1 MKYFLINVKKIYKNK
16 LNSIPVFIIILFLV
30 FLYVGNLK
38 SATIE
43 FDLDSPISIKEDINS
58 TSEQI
63 KLFEKSL
70 KSVSSDR
77 EEYINIK
84 NDLNL
89 AKERKEYLE
98 NKLKAYKNK
107 DWHQFYQNDI
117 RLKKIDLEATNKYEL
132 DYDDE
137 FLQTIK
143 LNEEYSL
150 YQYENKLGFDD
161 RFTPVQGISY
171 IVLIVNNYLSIIL
184 IVMMAFILSSLYCS
198 NYFNSIDISII
209 VPMKRVNK
217 IMTKLIVGCFVG
229 VSATLLVLIISG
241 TLGSIGTEFG
251 SLKSSILTYS
261 TSGIRTY
268 EPIRNF
274 MMSWII
280 MSILSMLFISNVI
293 FVLSVLLKK
302 KISCFFSS
310 LLFLFACTWGCTKI
324 VPIFSIVH
332 LIPTTYLNCLQVLSG
347 EIGYLTQNNDINALT
362 GIIVLLICNIVL
374 TIINFSLMKMR
385 EVK

>member
-58 TSEQI
+58 TSKQI
-63 KLFEKSL
+63 KLFEKNL
-70 KSVSSDR
+70 KSISLDS

-117 RLKKIDLEATNKYEL
+117 RLKKIDLEANKYES

-184 IVMMAFILSSLYCS
+184 IVMMAFILSYLYCS
-198 NYFNSIDISII
+198 NYFNGIDISII
-209 VPMKRVNK
+209 VPMKQVNR
-217 IMTKLIVGCFVG
+217 IMTKLMVGCFVG
-229 VSATLLVLIISG
+229 ISATLLVLIISG
-241 TLGSIGTEFG
+241 MLGSIGTEFG
-251 SLKSSILTYS
+251 SLKSPILTYCA
-261 TSGIRTY
+261 SGICEY
-268 EPIRNF
+268 EPIINF

-293 FVLSVLLKK
+293 FVLSGLLKK
-302 KISCFFSS
+302 RTSCFFSS

-324 VPIFSIVH
+324 APIFSIVH

-347 EIGYLTQNNDINALT
+347 EIGYLTQNNNINALT
-362 GIIVLLICNIVL
+362 GIIVLLVCNIVL

>member
-63 KLFEKSL
+63 KLFEKNL

-89 AKERKEYLE
+89 AKERKECLE
-98 NKLKAYKNK
+98 NKLKAYKNR

-117 RLKKIDLEATNKYEL
+117 RLKKIDLEANKYES

-143 LNEEYSL
+143 INEEYSL

-171 IVLIVNNYLSIIL
+171 IILIVNNYLSIIL
-184 IVMMAFILSSLYCS
+184 TVMMAFILSYLYCS
-198 NYFNSIDISII
+198 NYFNGIDISII
-209 VPMKRVNK
+209 VPMKQVNR
-217 IMTKLIVGCFVG
+217 IMTKLMVGCFVG
-229 VSATLLVLIISG
+229 ISVTLLVLIISG
-241 TLGSIGTEFG
+241 TLGSVGTEFG
-251 SLKSSILTYS
+251 SLKSPILTYS
-261 TSGIRTY
+261 ASGIGEY

-302 KISCFFSS
+302 RTSCFFSS

-324 VPIFSIVH
+324 APIFSIVH

-347 EIGYLTQNNDINALT
+347 EIGYLTQNNNINALT
-362 GIIVLLICNIVL
+362 GIIVLLVCNIVL

>member
-58 TSEQI
+58 TSKQI
-63 KLFEKSL
+63 KLFEKNL
-70 KSVSSDR
+70 KSISLDS

-117 RLKKIDLEATNKYEL
+117 RLKKIDLEANKYES

-143 LNEEYSL
+143 LNEKYSL

-171 IVLIVNNYLSIIL
+171 IILIVNNYLSIIL
-184 IVMMAFILSSLYCS
+184 IVMMAFILSYLYCS
-198 NYFNSIDISII
+198 NYFNGIDISII
-209 VPMKRVNK
+209 VPMKQVNR
-217 IMTKLIVGCFVG
+217 IMTKLMVGCFVG
-229 VSATLLVLIISG
+229 ISATLLVLIISG
-241 TLGSIGTEFG
+241 MLGSIGTEFG
-251 SLKSSILTYS
+251 SLKSPILTYCA
-261 TSGIRTY
+261 SGICEY
-268 EPIRNF
+268 EPIINF

-293 FVLSVLLKK
+293 FVLSGLLKK
-302 KISCFFSS
+302 RTSCFFSS

-324 VPIFSIVH
+324 APLFSIVH

-347 EIGYLTQNNDINALT
+347 EIGYLTQNNNINAST
-362 GIIVLLICNIVL
+362 GIIVLLVCNIVL

>member
-16 LNSIPVFIIILFLV
+16 LNSIPVFIIILFLA

-43 FDLDSPISIKEDINS
+43 FDLDSPVSIKEDINS

-63 KLFEKSL
+63 GLFENNL
-70 KSVSSDR
+70 KSISLDS

-89 AKERKEYLE
+89 AKERKECLE
-98 NKLKAYKNK
+98 NKLKAYKNR
-107 DWHQFYQNDI
+107 DWHQFYKNDI
-117 RLKKIDLEATNKYEL
+117 RLKKIDLEANKYES

-137 FLQTIK
+137 FLQTTK
-143 LNEEYSL
+143 LNEKYSL

-171 IVLIVNNYLSIIL
+171 IILIVNSYLSIIL

-229 VSATLLVLIISG
+229 ISVTLFVLIISG

-280 MSILSMLFISNVI
+280 MSILSMLFIGNVI

-302 KISCFFSS
+302 RTSCFFSS

-324 VPIFSIVH
+324 APIFSIVH

-347 EIGYLTQNNDINALT
+347 EIGYLTQNNNINAST
-362 GIIVLLICNIVL
+362 GIIVLLVCNIIL
-374 TIINFSLMKMR
+374 TIINFGLMKMR

>member
-58 TSEQI
+58 TSKQI
-63 KLFEKSL
+63 KLFEKNL
-70 KSVSSDR
+70 KSISLDS

-117 RLKKIDLEATNKYEL
+117 RLKKIDLEANKYES

-217 IMTKLIVGCFVG
+217 IMTKLMVGCFVG
-229 VSATLLVLIISG
+229 ISATLLVLMISG

-251 SLKSSILTYS
+251 SLKSPILTYCA
-261 TSGIRTY
+261 SGICEY
-268 EPIRNF
+268 EPIINF

-293 FVLSVLLKK
+293 FVLSGLLKK
-302 KISCFFSS
+302 RTSCFFSS

-324 VPIFSIVH
+324 APIFSIVH

-347 EIGYLTQNNDINALT
+347 EIGYLTQNNNINALT
-362 GIIVLLICNIVL
+362 GIIVLLVCNIVL

>member
-16 LNSIPVFIIILFLV
+16 LNSIPVFIIILFLA

-43 FDLDSPISIKEDINS
+43 FDLDSPVSIKEDINS

-63 KLFEKSL
+63 GLFENNL
-70 KSVSSDR
+70 KSISLDS
-77 EEYINIK
+77 EECINIK

-89 AKERKEYLE
+89 AKERKECLE
-98 NKLKAYKNK
+98 NKLKAYKNR
-107 DWHQFYQNDI
+107 DWHQFYKNDI
-117 RLKKIDLEATNKYEL
+117 RLKKIDLEANKYES

-137 FLQTIK
+137 FLQTTK
-143 LNEEYSL
+143 LNEKYSL

-171 IVLIVNNYLSIIL
+171 IILIVNNYLSIIL

-198 NYFNSIDISII
+198 NYFNGIDISII
-209 VPMKRVNK
+209 VPMKQVNR
-217 IMTKLIVGCFVG
+217 IMTKLMVGCFVG
-229 VSATLLVLIISG
+229 ISATLLVLIISG

-251 SLKSSILTYS
+251 SLKSPILTYCA
-261 TSGIRTY
+261 SGICEY

-302 KISCFFSS
+302 RISCFFSS

-324 VPIFSIVH
+324 APIFSIVH

-347 EIGYLTQNNDINALT
+347 EIGYLTQNNNINALT
-362 GIIVLLICNIVL
+362 GIIVLLVCNIVL
-374 TIINFSLMKMR
+374 TIINFSLMQMR

>member
-63 KLFEKSL
+63 KLFEKNL

-89 AKERKEYLE
+89 AKERKECLE
-98 NKLKAYKNK
+98 NKLKAYKNR

-117 RLKKIDLEATNKYEL
+117 RLKKIDLEANKYES

-143 LNEEYSL
+143 LNEKYSL

-171 IVLIVNNYLSIIL
+171 IILIVNNYLSIIL

-198 NYFNSIDISII
+198 NYFNGIDISII
-209 VPMKRVNK
+209 VPMKQVNR
-217 IMTKLIVGCFVG
+217 IMTKLMVGCFVG
-229 VSATLLVLIISG
+229 ISATLLVLIISG

-251 SLKSSILTYS
+251 SLKSPILTYCA
-261 TSGIRTY
+261 SGICEY
-268 EPIRNF
+268 EPIINF

-302 KISCFFSS
+302 RTSCFFSS

-324 VPIFSIVH
+324 APIFSIVH

-347 EIGYLTQNNDINALT
+347 EIGYLTQNNNINALT
-362 GIIVLLICNIVL
+362 GIIVLLVCNIVL

>member
-63 KLFEKSL
+63 KLFEKNL

-89 AKERKEYLE
+89 AKERKECLE
-98 NKLKAYKNK
+98 NKLKAYKNRERQ
-107 DWHQFYQNDI
+107 QFYQNDI
-117 RLKKIDLEATNKYEL
+117 RLKKIDLEANKYES

-137 FLQTIK
+137 FLQTTK
-143 LNEEYSL
+143 LNEKYSL

-171 IVLIVNNYLSIIL
+171 IILIVNNYLSIIL

-198 NYFNSIDISII
+198 NYFNGIDISII
-209 VPMKRVNK
+209 VPMKQVNR
-217 IMTKLIVGCFVG
+217 IMTKLMVGCFVG
-229 VSATLLVLIISG
+229 ISATLLVLIISG

-251 SLKSSILTYS
+251 SLKSPILTYCA
-261 TSGIRTY
+261 SGICEY
-268 EPIRNF
+268 EPIINF

-302 KISCFFSS
+302 RISCFFSS

-324 VPIFSIVH
+324 APIFSIVH

-347 EIGYLTQNNDINALT
+347 EIGYLTQNNNINALT
-362 GIIVLLICNIVL
+362 GIIVLLVCNIVL
-374 TIINFSLMKMR
+374 TIINFSLMQMR

>member
-16 LNSIPVFIIILFLV
+16 LNSIPVFIIILFLA

-43 FDLDSPISIKEDINS
+43 FDLDSPVSIKEDINS

-63 KLFEKSL
+63 GLFENNL
-70 KSVSSDR
+70 KSISLDS
-77 EEYINIK
+77 EECINIK

-89 AKERKEYLE
+89 AKKRKECLE
-98 NKLKAYKNK
+98 NKLKAYKNR
-107 DWHQFYQNDI
+107 DWHQFYKNDI
-117 RLKKIDLEATNKYEL
+117 RLKKIDLEANKYES

-137 FLQTIK
+137 FLQTTK
-143 LNEEYSL
+143 LNEKYSL

-171 IVLIVNNYLSIIL
+171 IILIVNNYLSIIL

-198 NYFNSIDISII
+198 NYFNGIDISII
-209 VPMKRVNK
+209 VPMKQVNR
-217 IMTKLIVGCFVG
+217 IMTKLMVGCFVG
-229 VSATLLVLIISG
+229 ISATLLVLIISG

-251 SLKSSILTYS
+251 SLKSPILTYCA
-261 TSGIRTY
+261 SGICEY
-268 EPIRNF
+268 EPIINF

-302 KISCFFSS
+302 RISCFFSS

-324 VPIFSIVH
+324 APIFSIVH

-347 EIGYLTQNNDINALT
+347 EIGYLTQNNNINALT
-362 GIIVLLICNIVL
+362 GIIVLLVCNIVL
-374 TIINFSLMKMR
+374 TIINFSLMQMR

>member
-58 TSEQI
+58 TSKQI
-63 KLFEKSL
+63 KLFEKNL
-70 KSVSSDR
+70 KSISLDS

-117 RLKKIDLEATNKYEL
+117 RLKKIDLEANKYES

-143 LNEEYSL
+143 LNEKYSL

-171 IVLIVNNYLSIIL
+171 IILIVNNYLSIIL
-184 IVMMAFILSSLYCS
+184 IVMRAFILSYLYCS
-198 NYFNSIDISII
+198 NYFNGIDISII
-209 VPMKRVNK
+209 VPMKQVNR
-217 IMTKLIVGCFVG
+217 IMTKLMVGCFVG
-229 VSATLLVLIISG
+229 ISATLLVLIISG

-251 SLKSSILTYS
+251 SLKSPILTYCA
-261 TSGIRTY
+261 SGICEY
-268 EPIRNF
+268 EPIINF

-302 KISCFFSS
+302 RTSCFFSS

-324 VPIFSIVH
+324 ATIFSIVH

-347 EIGYLTQNNDINALT
+347 EIGYLTQNNNINALT
-362 GIIVLLICNIVL
+362 GIIVLLVCNIVL

>member
-58 TSEQI
+58 TSKQI
-63 KLFEKSL
+63 KLFEKNL
-70 KSVSSDR
+70 KSISLDS

-117 RLKKIDLEATNKYEL
+117 RLKKIDLEANKYES

-161 RFTPVQGISY
+161 RFAPVQGISY
-171 IVLIVNNYLSIIL
+171 IILIVNNYLSIIL

-198 NYFNSIDISII
+198 NYFNGIDISII
-209 VPMKRVNK
+209 VPMKQVNR
-217 IMTKLIVGCFVG
+217 IMTKLMVGCFVG
-229 VSATLLVLIISG
+229 ISATLLVLIISG

-251 SLKSSILTYS
+251 SLKSPILTYCA
-261 TSGIRTY
+261 SGICEY
-268 EPIRNF
+268 EPIINF

-293 FVLSVLLKK
+293 FVLSGLLKK
-302 KISCFFSS
+302 RTSCFFSS

-324 VPIFSIVH
+324 APIFSIVH

-347 EIGYLTQNNDINALT
+347 EIGYLTQNNNINALT
-362 GIIVLLICNIVL
+362 GIIVLLVCNIVL

>member
-1 MKYFLINVKKIYKNK
+1 MNYFLINVKKIYKNK
-16 LNSIPVFIIILFLV
+16 LNSIPVFIIILFLA

-43 FDLDSPISIKEDINS
+43 FDLDNPISIKEDINS

-63 KLFEKSL
+63 GLFENNL
-70 KSVSSDR
+70 KSISLDS

-89 AKERKEYLE
+89 AKERKECLE
-98 NKLKAYKNK
+98 NKLKAYKNR

-117 RLKKIDLEATNKYEL
+117 RLKKIDLEANKYES

-171 IVLIVNNYLSIIL
+171 IILIVNNYLSIIL

-198 NYFNSIDISII
+198 NYFNGIDISII
-209 VPMKRVNK
+209 VPMKQVNR
-217 IMTKLIVGCFVG
+217 IMTKLMVGCFVG
-229 VSATLLVLIISG
+229 ISATLLVLIISG

-251 SLKSSILTYS
+251 SLKSPILTYCA
-261 TSGIRTY
+261 SGICEY
-268 EPIRNF
+268 EPIINF

-280 MSILSMLFISNVI
+280 MSILSMLFIGNVI

-302 KISCFFSS
+302 RTSCFFSS

-324 VPIFSIVH
+324 APIFSIVH

-347 EIGYLTQNNDINALT
+347 EIGYLTQNNNINAST
-362 GIIVLLICNIVL
+362 GIIVLLVCNIIL
-374 TIINFSLMKMR
+374 TIINFGLMKMR

>member
-63 KLFEKSL
+63 KLFEKNL

-89 AKERKEYLE
+89 AKERKECLE
-98 NKLKAYKNK
+98 NKLKAYKNR

-117 RLKKIDLEATNKYEL
+117 RLKKIDLEATNKYES
-132 DYDDE
+132 DYDE

-161 RFTPVQGISY
+161 RFAPVQGISY
-171 IVLIVNNYLSIIL
+171 IILIVNNYLSIIL

-198 NYFNSIDISII
+198 NYFNGIDISII
-209 VPMKRVNK
+209 VPMKQVNR
-217 IMTKLIVGCFVG
+217 IMTKLMVGCFVG
-229 VSATLLVLIISG
+229 ISATLLVLIISG

-251 SLKSSILTYS
+251 SLKSPILTYCA
-261 TSGIRTY
+261 SGICEY
-268 EPIRNF
+268 EPIINF

-293 FVLSVLLKK
+293 FVLSGLLKK
-302 KISCFFSS
+302 RTSCFFSS

-324 VPIFSIVH
+324 APIFSIVH

-347 EIGYLTQNNDINALT
+347 EIGYLTQNNNINALT
-362 GIIVLLICNIVL
+362 GIIVLLVCNIVL

>member
-63 KLFEKSL
+63 KLFEKNL

-89 AKERKEYLE
+89 AKERKECLE
-98 NKLKAYKNK
+98 NKLKAYKNR

-117 RLKKIDLEATNKYEL
+117 RLKKIDLEANKYES

-143 LNEEYSL
+143 LNEKYSL

-161 RFTPVQGISY
+161 RFTSVQGISY
-171 IVLIVNNYLSIIL
+171 IILIVNNYLSIIL
-184 IVMMAFILSSLYCS
+184 IVMMAFILSYLYCS
-198 NYFNSIDISII
+198 NYFNGIDISII
-209 VPMKRVNK
+209 VPMKQVNR
-217 IMTKLIVGCFVG
+217 IMTKLMVGCFVG
-229 VSATLLVLIISG
+229 ISATLLVLIISG

-251 SLKSSILTYS
+251 SLKSPILTYCA
-261 TSGIRTY
+261 SGICEY
-268 EPIRNF
+268 EPIINF

-302 KISCFFSS
+302 RTSCFFSS

-324 VPIFSIVH
+324 APIFSIVH

-347 EIGYLTQNNDINALT
+347 EIGYLTQNNNINALT
-362 GIIVLLICNIVL
+362 GIIVLLVCNIVL

>member
-58 TSEQI
+58 TSKQI
-63 KLFEKSL
+63 KLFEKNL
-70 KSVSSDR
+70 KSISLDS

-117 RLKKIDLEATNKYEL
+117 RLKKIDLEANKYES

-184 IVMMAFILSSLYCS
+184 IVMMAFILSYLYCS

-217 IMTKLIVGCFVG
+217 IMTKLMVGCFVG
-229 VSATLLVLIISG
+229 ISATLLVLMISG

-274 MMSWII
+274 MMIWII
-280 MSILSMLFISNVI
+280 MCILYMLFISNVI
-293 FVLSVLLKK
+293 FVLSGLLKK
-302 KISCFFSS
+302 RTSCFFSS

-324 VPIFSIVH
+324 APIFSIVH

-347 EIGYLTQNNDINALT
+347 EIGYLTQNNNINALT
-362 GIIVLLICNIVL
+362 GIIVLLVCNIVL

>member
-1 MKYFLINVKKIYKNK
+1 M
-16 LNSIPVFIIILFLV
+16 
-30 FLYVGNLK
+30 
-38 SATIE
+38 
-43 FDLDSPISIKEDINS
+43 
-58 TSEQI
+58 
-63 KLFEKSL
+63 
-70 KSVSSDR
+70 
-77 EEYINIK
+77 
-84 NDLNL
+84 NL

-117 RLKKIDLEATNKYEL
+117 RLKKIDLEANKYES

-143 LNEEYSL
+143 LNEKYSL

-184 IVMMAFILSSLYCS
+184 IVMMAFILSYLYCS
-198 NYFNSIDISII
+198 NYFNGIDISII
-209 VPMKRVNK
+209 VPMKQVNR
-217 IMTKLIVGCFVG
+217 IMTKLMVGCFVG
-229 VSATLLVLIISG
+229 ISATLLVLIISG
-241 TLGSIGTEFG
+241 MLGSIGTEFG

-268 EPIRNF
+268 EPIINF

-302 KISCFFSS
+302 RTSCFFSS

-347 EIGYLTQNNDINALT
+347 EIGYLTQNNNINALT
-362 GIIVLLICNIVL
+362 GIIVLLVCNIVL

>member
-63 KLFEKSL
+63 KLFEKNL

-89 AKERKEYLE
+89 AKERKECLE
-98 NKLKAYKNK
+98 NKLKAYKNR
-107 DWHQFYQNDI
+107 DWYQFYQNDI
-117 RLKKIDLEATNKYEL
+117 RLKKINLEANKYES

-171 IVLIVNNYLSIIL
+171 IILIVNNYLSIIL

-198 NYFNSIDISII
+198 NYFNGIDISII
-209 VPMKRVNK
+209 VPMKQVNR
-217 IMTKLIVGCFVG
+217 IMTKLMVGCFVG
-229 VSATLLVLIISG
+229 ISATLLVLIISG

-251 SLKSSILTYS
+251 SLKSPILTYCA
-261 TSGIRTY
+261 SGICEY
-268 EPIRNF
+268 EPIINF

-293 FVLSVLLKK
+293 FVLSGLLKK
-302 KISCFFSS
+302 KTSCFFSS

-324 VPIFSIVH
+324 APIFSIVH

-347 EIGYLTQNNDINALT
+347 EIGYLTQNNNINALT
-362 GIIVLLICNIVL
+362 GIIVLLVCNIVL

>member
-63 KLFEKSL
+63 GLFENNL
-70 KSVSSDR
+70 KSISSDR

-89 AKERKEYLE
+89 AKERKECLE
-98 NKLKAYKNK
+98 NKLKAYKNR
-107 DWHQFYQNDI
+107 DWYQFYQNDI
-117 RLKKIDLEATNKYEL
+117 RLKKIDLEANKYES

-143 LNEEYSL
+143 LNEKYSL

-171 IVLIVNNYLSIIL
+171 IILIVNNYLSIIL
-184 IVMMAFILSSLYCS
+184 IVMMAFILSYLYCS
-198 NYFNSIDISII
+198 NYFNGIDISII
-209 VPMKRVNK
+209 VPMKQVNR
-217 IMTKLIVGCFVG
+217 IMTKLMVGCFVG
-229 VSATLLVLIISG
+229 ISATLLVLIISG
-241 TLGSIGTEFG
+241 MLGSIGTEFG
-251 SLKSSILTYS
+251 SLKSPILTYCA
-261 TSGIRTY
+261 SGICEY
-268 EPIRNF
+268 EPIINF

-293 FVLSVLLKK
+293 FVLSGLLKK
-302 KISCFFSS
+302 RTSCFFSS

-324 VPIFSIVH
+324 APIFSIVH

-347 EIGYLTQNNDINALT
+347 EIGYLTQNNNINAST
-362 GIIVLLICNIVL
+362 GIIVLLVCNIVL

>member
-63 KLFEKSL
+63 KLFEKNL

-89 AKERKEYLE
+89 AKERKECLE
-98 NKLKAYKNK
+98 NKLKAYKNR
-107 DWHQFYQNDI
+107 DWYQFYQNDI
-117 RLKKIDLEATNKYEL
+117 RLKKIDLEANKYES

-143 LNEEYSL
+143 LNEKYSL

-184 IVMMAFILSSLYCS
+184 IVMMAFILSYLYCS

-217 IMTKLIVGCFVG
+217 IMTKLMVGCFVG
-229 VSATLLVLIISG
+229 ISATLLVLMISG

-251 SLKSSILTYS
+251 SLKSPILTYCA
-261 TSGIRTY
+261 SGICEY
-268 EPIRNF
+268 EPIINF

-302 KISCFFSS
+302 RTSCFFSS

-324 VPIFSIVH
+324 APIFSIVH

-347 EIGYLTQNNDINALT
+347 EIGYLTQNNNINALT
-362 GIIVLLICNIVL
+362 GIIVLLVCNIVL

>member
-63 KLFEKSL
+63 KLFEKNL
-70 KSVSSDR
+70 KSVSFDR

-89 AKERKEYLE
+89 AKERKECLE
-98 NKLKAYKNK
+98 NKLKAYKNR
-107 DWHQFYQNDI
+107 DWYQFYQNDI
-117 RLKKIDLEATNKYEL
+117 RLKKIDLEANKYES

-143 LNEEYSL
+143 LNEKYSL

-171 IVLIVNNYLSIIL
+171 IILIVNNYLSIIL
-184 IVMMAFILSSLYCS
+184 IVMMAFILSYLYCS
-198 NYFNSIDISII
+198 NYFNGIDISII
-209 VPMKRVNK
+209 VPMKQVNR
-217 IMTKLIVGCFVG
+217 IMTKLMVGCFVG
-229 VSATLLVLIISG
+229 ISATLLVLIISG

-251 SLKSSILTYS
+251 SLKSPILTYCA
-261 TSGIRTY
+261 SGICEY
-268 EPIRNF
+268 EPIINF

-293 FVLSVLLKK
+293 FVLSGLLKK
-302 KISCFFSS
+302 RTSCFFSS

-324 VPIFSIVH
+324 APIFSIVH

-347 EIGYLTQNNDINALT
+347 EIGYLTQNNNINALT
-362 GIIVLLICNIVL
+362 GIIVLLVCNIVL

>member
-1 MKYFLINVKKIYKNK
+1 MNYFLINVKKIYKNK

-58 TSEQI
+58 TSKQI
-63 KLFEKSL
+63 KLFEKNL
-70 KSVSSDR
+70 KSISLDS

-117 RLKKIDLEATNKYEL
+117 RLKKIDLEANKYES

-171 IVLIVNNYLSIIL
+171 IILIVNNYLSIIL
-184 IVMMAFILSSLYCS
+184 IVMMAFILSYLYCS
-198 NYFNSIDISII
+198 NYFNGIDISII
-209 VPMKRVNK
+209 VPMKQVNR
-217 IMTKLIVGCFVG
+217 IMTKLLVGCFVG
-229 VSATLLVLIISG
+229 ISATLLVLIISG

-251 SLKSSILTYS
+251 SLKSPILTYCA
-261 TSGIRTY
+261 SGICEY
-268 EPIRNF
+268 EPIINF

-302 KISCFFSS
+302 RTSCFFSS

-324 VPIFSIVH
+324 APIFSIVH

-347 EIGYLTQNNDINALT
+347 EIGYLTQNNNINAST
-362 GIIVLLICNIVL
+362 GIIVLLVCNIVL

>member
-16 LNSIPVFIIILFLV
+16 LNSIPVFIIILFLA

-43 FDLDSPISIKEDINS
+43 FDLDSPVSIKEDINS

-63 KLFEKSL
+63 GLFENNL
-70 KSVSSDR
+70 KSISLDS

-89 AKERKEYLE
+89 AKERKECLE
-98 NKLKAYKNK
+98 NKLKAYKNR

-117 RLKKIDLEATNKYEL
+117 RLKKIDLEANKYES

-143 LNEEYSL
+143 LNEKYSL

-171 IVLIVNNYLSIIL
+171 IILIVNNYLSIIL
-184 IVMMAFILSSLYCS
+184 IVMMAFILSYLYCS
-198 NYFNSIDISII
+198 NYFNGIDISII
-209 VPMKRVNK
+209 VPMKQVNR
-217 IMTKLIVGCFVG
+217 IMTKLMVGCFVG
-229 VSATLLVLIISG
+229 ISVTLLVLIISG
-241 TLGSIGTEFG
+241 TLGSVGTEFG
-251 SLKSSILTYS
+251 SLKSPILTYS
-261 TSGIRTY
+261 ASGIGEY

-302 KISCFFSS
+302 RISCFFSS

-324 VPIFSIVH
+324 APIFSIVH

-347 EIGYLTQNNDINALT
+347 EIGYLTQNNNINALT
-362 GIIVLLICNIVL
+362 GIIVLLVCNIVL

>member
-16 LNSIPVFIIILFLV
+16 LNSIPVFIIILFLA

-43 FDLDSPISIKEDINS
+43 FDLDSPVSIKEDINS

-63 KLFEKSL
+63 GLFENNL
-70 KSVSSDR
+70 KSISLDS

-89 AKERKEYLE
+89 AKERKECLE
-98 NKLKAYKNK
+98 NKLKAYKNR

-117 RLKKIDLEATNKYEL
+117 RLKKIDLEANKYES

-143 LNEEYSL
+143 LNEKYSL

-171 IVLIVNNYLSIIL
+171 IILIVNNYLSIIL
-184 IVMMAFILSSLYCS
+184 IVMMAFILSYLYCS
-198 NYFNSIDISII
+198 NYFNGIDISII
-209 VPMKRVNK
+209 VPMKQVNR
-217 IMTKLIVGCFVG
+217 IMTKLMVGCFVG
-229 VSATLLVLIISG
+229 ISVTLLVLIISG
-241 TLGSIGTEFG
+241 TLGSVGTEFG
-251 SLKSSILTYS
+251 SLKSPILTYCA
-261 TSGIRTY
+261 SGIGEY

-302 KISCFFSS
+302 RTSCFFSS

-324 VPIFSIVH
+324 APIFSIVH

-347 EIGYLTQNNDINALT
+347 EIGYLTQNNNINALT
-362 GIIVLLICNIVL
+362 GIIVLLVCNIVL

>member
-1 MKYFLINVKKIYKNK
+1 M
-16 LNSIPVFIIILFLV
+16 FIIILFLV

-58 TSEQI
+58 TSKQI
-63 KLFEKSL
+63 KLFEKNL
-70 KSVSSDR
+70 KSISLDS

-117 RLKKIDLEATNKYEL
+117 RLKKIDLEANKYES
-132 DYDDE
+132 DYDE

-184 IVMMAFILSSLYCS
+184 IVMMAFILSYLYCS

-217 IMTKLIVGCFVG
+217 IMTKLMVGCFVG
-229 VSATLLVLIISG
+229 ISATLLVLMISG

-347 EIGYLTQNNDINALT
+347 EIGYLTQNNNINALT
-362 GIIVLLICNIVL
+362 GIIVLLVCNIVL

>member
-58 TSEQI
+58 TSKQI
-63 KLFEKSL
+63 KLFEKNL
-70 KSVSSDR
+70 KSISLDS

-98 NKLKAYKNK
+98 NKLKAYKNR

-117 RLKKIDLEATNKYEL
+117 RLKKIDLEANKYES

-143 LNEEYSL
+143 LNEEYFL

-171 IVLIVNNYLSIIL
+171 IILIVNNYLSIIL

-198 NYFNSIDISII
+198 NYFNGIDISII
-209 VPMKRVNK
+209 VPMKQVNR
-217 IMTKLIVGCFVG
+217 IMTKLMVGCFVG
-229 VSATLLVLIISG
+229 ISATLLVLIISG

-251 SLKSSILTYS
+251 SLKSPILTYCA
-261 TSGIRTY
+261 SGICEY
-268 EPIRNF
+268 EPIINF

-293 FVLSVLLKK
+293 FVLSGLLKK
-302 KISCFFSS
+302 KTSCFFSS

-324 VPIFSIVH
+324 APIFSIVH

-347 EIGYLTQNNDINALT
+347 EIGYLTQNNNINALT
-362 GIIVLLICNIVL
+362 GIIVLLVCNIVL

>member
-16 LNSIPVFIIILFLV
+16 LNSIPVFIIILFLA

-43 FDLDSPISIKEDINS
+43 FDLDSPVSIKEDINS

-63 KLFEKSL
+63 GLFENNL
-70 KSVSSDR
+70 KSISLDS
-77 EEYINIK
+77 EECINIK

-89 AKERKEYLE
+89 AKERKECLE
-98 NKLKAYKNK
+98 NKLKAYKNR
-107 DWHQFYQNDI
+107 DWHQFYKNDI
-117 RLKKIDLEATNKYEL
+117 RLKKIDLEANKYES

-137 FLQTIK
+137 FLQTTK
-143 LNEEYSL
+143 LNEKYSL

-171 IVLIVNNYLSIIL
+171 IILIVNSYLSIIL

-229 VSATLLVLIISG
+229 ISVTLFVLIISG

-302 KISCFFSS
+302 RISCFFSS

-324 VPIFSIVH
+324 APIFSIVH

-347 EIGYLTQNNDINALT
+347 EIGYLTQNNNINALT
-362 GIIVLLICNIVL
+362 GIIVLLVCNIIL
-374 TIINFSLMKMR
+374 TIINFSLMQMR

>member
-58 TSEQI
+58 TSKQI
-63 KLFEKSL
+63 KLFEKNL
-70 KSVSSDR
+70 KSISLDS

-117 RLKKIDLEATNKYEL
+117 RLKKIDLEANKYES

-184 IVMMAFILSSLYCS
+184 IVMMAFILSYLYCS
-198 NYFNSIDISII
+198 NYFNGIDISII
-209 VPMKRVNK
+209 VPMKQVNR
-217 IMTKLIVGCFVG
+217 IMTKLMVGCFVG
-229 VSATLLVLIISG
+229 ISATLLVLIISG

-251 SLKSSILTYS
+251 SLKSPILTYCA
-261 TSGIRTY
+261 SGICEY
-268 EPIRNF
+268 EPIINF

-293 FVLSVLLKK
+293 FVLSGLLKK

-324 VPIFSIVH
+324 APIFSIVH

-347 EIGYLTQNNDINALT
+347 EIGYLTQNNNINALT
-362 GIIVLLICNIVL
+362 GIIVLLVCNIVL

>member
-58 TSEQI
+58 TSKQI
-63 KLFEKSL
+63 KLFEKNL
-70 KSVSSDR
+70 KSISLDS

-117 RLKKIDLEATNKYEL
+117 RLKKIDLEANKYES

-143 LNEEYSL
+143 LNEKYSL

-171 IVLIVNNYLSIIL
+171 IILIVNNCLSIIL
-184 IVMMAFILSSLYCS
+184 IVMMAFILSYLYCS
-198 NYFNSIDISII
+198 NYFNGIDISII
-209 VPMKRVNK
+209 VPMKQVNR
-217 IMTKLIVGCFVG
+217 IMTKLMVGCFVG
-229 VSATLLVLIISG
+229 ISVTLFVLIISG
-241 TLGSIGTEFG
+241 TLGSVGTEFG
-251 SLKSSILTYS
+251 SLKSPILTYS
-261 TSGIRTY
+261 TSGICEY
-268 EPIRNF
+268 EPIINF

-293 FVLSVLLKK
+293 FVLSGLLKK
-302 KISCFFSS
+302 RTSCFFSS

-324 VPIFSIVH
+324 APIFSIVH

-347 EIGYLTQNNDINALT
+347 EIGYLTQNNNINALT
-362 GIIVLLICNIVL
+362 GIIVLLVCNIVL

>member
-1 MKYFLINVKKIYKNK
+1 MKYFLINVKKNYKNK

-58 TSEQI
+58 TSKQI
-63 KLFEKSL
+63 KLFEKNL
-70 KSVSSDR
+70 KSISLDS

-117 RLKKIDLEATNKYEL
+117 RLKKIDLEANKYES

-143 LNEEYSL
+143 LNEKYSL

-184 IVMMAFILSSLYCS
+184 IVMMAFILSYLYCS
-198 NYFNSIDISII
+198 NYFNGIDISII
-209 VPMKRVNK
+209 VPMKQVNR
-217 IMTKLIVGCFVG
+217 IMTKLMVGCFVG
-229 VSATLLVLIISG
+229 ISATLLVLMISG

-251 SLKSSILTYS
+251 SLKSPILTYCA
-261 TSGIRTY
+261 SGIRTY
-268 EPIRNF
+268 EPIINF

-293 FVLSVLLKK
+293 FVLYVLLKK
-302 KISCFFSS
+302 RTSCFFSS

-324 VPIFSIVH
+324 APIFSIVH

-347 EIGYLTQNNDINALT
+347 EIGYLTQNNNINALT
-362 GIIVLLICNIVL
+362 GIIVLLVCNIVL

>member
-63 KLFEKSL
+63 KLFEKNL

-89 AKERKEYLE
+89 AKERKECLE
-98 NKLKAYKNK
+98 NKLKAYKNR
-107 DWHQFYQNDI
+107 DWYQFYQNDI
-117 RLKKIDLEATNKYEL
+117 RLKKIDLEANKYES

-143 LNEEYSL
+143 LNEKYSL

-171 IVLIVNNYLSIIL
+171 IILIVNNYLSIIL
-184 IVMMAFILSSLYCS
+184 IVMMAFILSYLYCS
-198 NYFNSIDISII
+198 NYLNGIDISII
-209 VPMKRVNK
+209 VPMKQVNR
-217 IMTKLIVGCFVG
+217 IMTKLMVGCFVG
-229 VSATLLVLIISG
+229 ISGTLLVLIISG
-241 TLGSIGTEFG
+241 TLGSVGTEFG
-251 SLKSSILTYS
+251 SLKSPILTYS
-261 TSGIRTY
+261 TSGIGEY

-302 KISCFFSS
+302 RTSCFFSS

-324 VPIFSIVH
+324 APIFSIVH

-347 EIGYLTQNNDINALT
+347 EIGYLTQNNNINALT
-362 GIIVLLICNIVL
+362 GIIVLLVCNIVL

>member
-16 LNSIPVFIIILFLV
+16 LNSIPVFIIILFLA

-43 FDLDSPISIKEDINS
+43 FDLDSPVSIKEDINS

-63 KLFEKSL
+63 GLFENNL
-70 KSVSSDR
+70 KSISLDS
-77 EEYINIK
+77 EECINIK

-89 AKERKEYLE
+89 AKERKECLE
-98 NKLKAYKNK
+98 NKLKAYKNR
-107 DWHQFYQNDI
+107 DWHQFYKNDI
-117 RLKKIDLEATNKYEL
+117 RLKKIDLEANKYES

-137 FLQTIK
+137 FLQTTK
-143 LNEEYSL
+143 LNEKYSL

-171 IVLIVNNYLSIIL
+171 IILIVNSYLSIIL

-198 NYFNSIDISII
+198 NYFNSIDVSII

-229 VSATLLVLIISG
+229 ISVTLFVLIISG

-302 KISCFFSS
+302 RISCFFSS

-324 VPIFSIVH
+324 APIFSIVH

-347 EIGYLTQNNDINALT
+347 EIGYLTQNNNINALT
-362 GIIVLLICNIVL
+362 GIIVLLVCNIVL
-374 TIINFSLMKMR
+374 TIINFSLMQMR

>member
-63 KLFEKSL
+63 KLFEKNL

-89 AKERKEYLE
+89 AKERKECLE
-98 NKLKAYKNK
+98 NKLKAYKNR

-117 RLKKIDLEATNKYEL
+117 RLKKIDLEANKYES

-143 LNEEYSL
+143 LNEKYSL

-171 IVLIVNNYLSIIL
+171 IILIVNNYLSIIL
-184 IVMMAFILSSLYCS
+184 IVMMAFILSYLYCS
-198 NYFNSIDISII
+198 NYFNGIDISII
-209 VPMKRVNK
+209 VPMKQVNR
-217 IMTKLIVGCFVG
+217 IMTKLMVGCFVG
-229 VSATLLVLIISG
+229 ISATLLVLIISG

-251 SLKSSILTYS
+251 SLKSPILTYCA
-261 TSGIRTY
+261 SGICEY
-268 EPIRNF
+268 EPIINF

-302 KISCFFSS
+302 RTSCFFSS

-324 VPIFSIVH
+324 APIFSIVH

-347 EIGYLTQNNDINALT
+347 EIGYLTQNNNINAST
-362 GIIVLLICNIVL
+362 GIIVLLVCNIVL

>member
-63 KLFEKSL
+63 KLFEKNL

-89 AKERKEYLE
+89 AKERKECLE
-98 NKLKAYKNK
+98 NKLKAYKNR
-107 DWHQFYQNDI
+107 DWYQFYQNDI
-117 RLKKIDLEATNKYEL
+117 RLKKIDLEANKYES

-143 LNEEYSL
+143 LNEKYSL

-171 IVLIVNNYLSIIL
+171 IILIVNNYLSIIL

-198 NYFNSIDISII
+198 NYFNGIDISII
-209 VPMKRVNK
+209 VPMKQVNR
-217 IMTKLIVGCFVG
+217 IMTKLMVGCFVG
-229 VSATLLVLIISG
+229 ISATLLVLIISG

-251 SLKSSILTYS
+251 SLKSPILTYCA
-261 TSGIRTY
+261 SGICEY
-268 EPIRNF
+268 EPIINF

-302 KISCFFSS
+302 RTSCFFSS

-324 VPIFSIVH
+324 APLFSIVH

-347 EIGYLTQNNDINALT
+347 EIGYLTQNNNINALT
-362 GIIVLLICNIVL
+362 GIIVLLVCNIVL

>member
-16 LNSIPVFIIILFLV
+16 LNSIPVFIIILFLA

-43 FDLDSPISIKEDINS
+43 FDLDSPVSIKEDINS

-63 KLFEKSL
+63 GLFENNL
-70 KSVSSDR
+70 KSISLDS
-77 EEYINIK
+77 EECINIK

-89 AKERKEYLE
+89 AKERKECLE
-98 NKLKAYKNK
+98 NKLKAYKNR
-107 DWHQFYQNDI
+107 DWHQFYKNDI
-117 RLKKIDLEATNKYEL
+117 RLKKIDLEANKYES

-137 FLQTIK
+137 FLQTTK
-143 LNEEYSL
+143 LNEKYSL

-171 IVLIVNNYLSIIL
+171 IILIVNSYLSIIL

-217 IMTKLIVGCFVG
+217 IMTKLMVGCFVG
-229 VSATLLVLIISG
+229 ISVTLLVLMISG

-302 KISCFFSS
+302 RISCFFSS

-324 VPIFSIVH
+324 APIFSIVH

-347 EIGYLTQNNDINALT
+347 EIGYLTQNNNINALT
-362 GIIVLLICNIVL
+362 GIIVLLVCNIVL
-374 TIINFSLMKMR
+374 TIINFSLMQMR

>member
-63 KLFEKSL
+63 KLFEKNL

-89 AKERKEYLE
+89 AKERKECLE
-98 NKLKAYKNK
+98 NKLKAYKNR

-117 RLKKIDLEATNKYEL
+117 RLKKIDLEANKYES

-137 FLQTIK
+137 FLQIIK
-143 LNEEYSL
+143 LNEKYSL

-171 IVLIVNNYLSIIL
+171 IILIVNNYLSIIL
-184 IVMMAFILSSLYCS
+184 IVMMAFILSYLYCS
-198 NYFNSIDISII
+198 NYFNGIDISII
-209 VPMKRVNK
+209 VPMKQVNR
-217 IMTKLIVGCFVG
+217 IMTKLMVGCFVG
-229 VSATLLVLIISG
+229 ISATLLVLIISG

-251 SLKSSILTYS
+251 SLKSPILTYCA
-261 TSGIRTY
+261 SGICEY
-268 EPIRNF
+268 EPIINF

-293 FVLSVLLKK
+293 FVLSGLLKK
-302 KISCFFSS
+302 KTSCFFSS

-324 VPIFSIVH
+324 APIFSIVH

-347 EIGYLTQNNDINALT
+347 EIGYLTQNNNINALT
-362 GIIVLLICNIVL
+362 GIIVLLVCNIVL

>member
-58 TSEQI
+58 TSKQI
-63 KLFEKSL
+63 KLFEKNL
-70 KSVSSDR
+70 KSISLDS

-117 RLKKIDLEATNKYEL
+117 RLKKIDLEANKYES

-143 LNEEYSL
+143 LNEKYSL

-171 IVLIVNNYLSIIL
+171 IILIVNNYLSIIL
-184 IVMMAFILSSLYCS
+184 IVMMAFILSYLYCS
-198 NYFNSIDISII
+198 NYFNGIDISII
-209 VPMKRVNK
+209 VPMKQVNR
-217 IMTKLIVGCFVG
+217 IMTKLVVGCFVG
-229 VSATLLVLIISG
+229 ISATLLVLIISG

-251 SLKSSILTYS
+251 SLKSPILTYCA
-261 TSGIRTY
+261 SGICEY
-268 EPIRNF
+268 EPIINF

-302 KISCFFSS
+302 RTSCFFSS

-324 VPIFSIVH
+324 APIFSIVH

-347 EIGYLTQNNDINALT
+347 EIGYLTQNNNINALT
-362 GIIVLLICNIVL
+362 GIIVLLVCNIVL

>member
-58 TSEQI
+58 TSKQI
-63 KLFEKSL
+63 KLFEKNL
-70 KSVSSDR
+70 KSISLDS

-117 RLKKIDLEATNKYEL
+117 RLKKIDLEANKYES

-143 LNEEYSL
+143 LNEKYSL

-184 IVMMAFILSSLYCS
+184 IVMMAFILSYLYCS
-198 NYFNSIDISII
+198 IYFNGIDISII
-209 VPMKRVNK
+209 VPMKQVNR
-217 IMTKLIVGCFVG
+217 IMTKLMVGCFVG
-229 VSATLLVLIISG
+229 ISATLLVLIISG

-251 SLKSSILTYS
+251 SLKSPILTYCA
-261 TSGIRTY
+261 SGICEY
-268 EPIRNF
+268 EPIINF

-302 KISCFFSS
+302 RTSCFFSS

-324 VPIFSIVH
+324 APIFSIVH

-347 EIGYLTQNNDINALT
+347 EIGYLTQNNNINALT
-362 GIIVLLICNIVL
+362 GIIVLLVCNIVL

>member
-58 TSEQI
+58 TSKQI
-63 KLFEKSL
+63 KLFEKNL
-70 KSVSSDR
+70 KSISSDR

-89 AKERKEYLE
+89 AKERKECLE
-98 NKLKAYKNK
+98 NKLKAYKNR
-107 DWHQFYQNDI
+107 DWYQFYQNDI
-117 RLKKIDLEATNKYEL
+117 RLKKIDLEANKYES

-143 LNEEYSL
+143 LNEKYSL

-171 IVLIVNNYLSIIL
+171 IILIVNNYLSIIL
-184 IVMMAFILSSLYCS
+184 IVMMAFILSYLYCS
-198 NYFNSIDISII
+198 NYFNGIDISII
-209 VPMKRVNK
+209 VPMKQVNR
-217 IMTKLIVGCFVG
+217 IMTKLMVGCFVG
-229 VSATLLVLIISG
+229 ISATLLVLIISG

-251 SLKSSILTYS
+251 SLKSPILTYCA
-261 TSGIRTY
+261 SGICEY
-268 EPIRNF
+268 EPIINF

-302 KISCFFSS
+302 RTSCFFSS

-324 VPIFSIVH
+324 APLFSIVH

-347 EIGYLTQNNDINALT
+347 EIGYLTQNNNINALT
-362 GIIVLLICNIVL
+362 GIIVLLVCNIVL